1 MKILFV
7 MRHSGYVRNFESTL
21 RLLCDRG
28 HTVLLGFQVGGTH
41 WLLDPDDVTRD
52 MAQQY
57 PRFSRDMI
65 PVRDD
70 AWGHV
75 ARELRL
81 GLDYLRYLR
90 PEYRGAPKLRERA
103 AREVPAGLIERSTKG
118 PWSSDTGRAVMAGA
132 YRRLLRTL
140 PTDAYIDAFL
150 EANKPDVLA
159 VTPLIEPGAPQA
171 EYLRSAR
178 ALGIRTALCVASWDN
193 LTNKGLIHGHV
204 DLVTVWNAAMRRE
217 AIELH
222 GVAPERVVVTG
233 AQAFDHWFGWQ
244 PSRTRE
250 LFLAQVGLPAHRPY
264 VLYLCSSRFI
274 APNEVPFVRRWLQEL
289 RASASPLLRD
299 LGVLIRP
306 HPQNADQWHDVDL
319 HEYGPVVVW
328 PRAGAPPSTDRH
340 RADYFDSIFHSAG
353 VIGINTTAEIE
364 SAIVGRSVFTVLDA
378 DFKDTQ
384 DGTLHF
390 EHLRKV
396 NGGLLHAAATLPE
409 HAAQLEA
416 ALRNPAAGDE
426 RCRKFVEAFVR
437 PHGFDTAATPR
448 LADALEMLSRQ
459 PVTPPEPMP
468 AWAPLGR
475 ALLASRGRRLQR
487 EALILRETKAAK
499 LRKQKKKE
507 KAAQAAPQESA
518 AGAPR

>member
-28 HTVLLGFQVGGTH
+28 HTVLLAFQGSGTH
-41 WLLDPDDVTRD
+41 WLLDPEDVTRE
-52 MAQQY
+52 MTERY
-57 PRFSRDMI
+57 PRFARDMI

-90 PEYRGAPKLRERA
+90 PEYRDAPKLRERA
-103 AREVPAGLIERSTKG
+103 ARGVPPALIERSTKG
-118 PWSSDTGRAVMAGA
+118 AWSTPAGRAFTAA
-132 YRRLLRTL
+132 TCRQLLRTL

-150 EANKPDVLA
+150 AANKPDVLA

-178 ALGIRTALCVASWDN
+178 HLGIRTALCVASWDN

-204 DLVTVWNAAMRRE
+204 DLVTVWNEAMRRE

-222 GVAPERVVVTG
+222 GVPPERVAVTG

-244 PSRTRE
+244 PSRTRAQ
-250 LFLAQVGLPAHRPY
+250 FLGEVGLPADRPC
-264 VLYLCSSRFI
+264 VLYMCSSRFI
-274 APNEVPFVRRWLQEL
+274 APDEVPFVRRWLQAL
-289 RASASPLLRD
+289 RGSASPLLREA
-299 LGVLIRP
+299 GVLIRP
-306 HPQNADQWHDVDL
+306 HPQNADQWHGVDL
-319 HEYGPVVVW
+319 GDLGPVAVW
-328 PRAGAPPSTDRH
+328 PRAGAPPSTDRN
-340 RADYFDSIFHSAG
+340 RADYFDSIYHSAG

-364 SAIVGRSVFTVLDA
+364 SAIVGRSVFTVLDP

-390 EHLRKV
+390 EHLRRV
-396 NGGLLHAAATLPE
+396 NGGLLHAAASLTE
-409 HAAQLEA
+409 HAAQLDA
-416 ALRNPAAGDE
+416 ALRNPSAADD
-426 RCRKFVEAFVR
+426 RARRFVEAFVR
-437 PHGFDTAATPR
+437 PHGAATPATPR
-448 LADALEMLSRQ
+448 LVEALEALSRQ
-459 PVTPPEPMP
+459 PVTPPEPLP

-475 ALLASRGRRLQR
+475 ALLASRGRRLQH
-487 EALILRETKAAK
+487 EALMVRETKAAK
-499 LRKQKKKE
+499 ARKRKKS
-507 KAAQAAPQESA
+507 AAAPVPQETP
-518 AGAPR
+518 AGVPQ

>member
-41 WLLDPDDVTRD
+41 WLLDPDDVTKD
-52 MAQQY
+52 MTQQY

-70 AWGHV
+70 AWGHA

-90 PEYRGAPKLRERA
+90 PEYRDAPKLRERA
-103 AREVPAGLIERSTKG
+103 AREIAPALLERSTKG
-118 PWSSDTGRAVMAGA
+118 VWSGETGRALIAGT
-132 YRRLLRTL
+132 YRQLLRTL

-150 EANKPDVLA
+150 EANRPDVLA

-204 DLVTVWNAAMRRE
+204 DLVTVWNEAMRRE

-222 GVAPERVVVTG
+222 GVAPERAVVTG
-233 AQAFDHWFGWQ
+233 AQAFDHWFGWK
-244 PSRTRE
+244 PSRTRDQFHAE
-250 LFLAQVGLPAHRPY
+250 VGLPAQRPY
-264 VLYLCSSRFI
+264 ILYLCSSRFI
-274 APNEVPFVRRWLQEL
+274 APNEVPFVRRWLQAL
-289 RASASPLLRD
+289 RGSSSPLLREV
-299 LGVLIRP
+299 GVLVRP
-306 HPQNADQWHDVDL
+306 HPQNADQWHDVNL
-319 HEYGPVVVW
+319 SEYGPVVIW

-364 SAIVGRSVFTVLDA
+364 SAIVGRSVFTVLDP

-390 EHLRKV
+390 EHLRRV
-396 NGGLLHAAATLPE
+396 NGGLLHAAANLAE
-409 HAAQLEA
+409 HAAQLDE

-426 RCRKFVEAFVR
+426 RCRRFVEAFVR
-437 PHGFDTAATPR
+437 PHGVASPATPR
-448 LADALEMLSRQ
+448 LADALETLARQ

-468 AWAPLGR
+468 VWAPLGR
-475 ALLASRGRRLQR
+475 AFLASRGKRLQHD
-487 EALILRETKAAK
+487 ALMLRETKAAK
-499 LRKQKKKE
+499 GRKRKKT
-507 KAAQAAPQESA
+507 AAAPAPQETT
-518 AGAPR
+518 AGVPQ